1 MGRLTIVAD
10 DLTGAC
16 DTGALFAGRGP
27 VPVTVW
33 PQAAGD
39 GAVRVVDTETRALA
53 ASEAAA
59 RVARAAAGDGLH
71 FKKVDSTLRGA
82 VGAEIDALMTAI
94 GARTA
99 LLCPAFPAQGRV
111 VIDRV
116 LRVDGVPV
124 ADTAVA
130 RDPQF
135 PRAATSSVVELMRP
149 QSARPIAW
157 VPLEQVRAGVEPL
170 AARLARL
177 DGMLVVADAET
188 DEDLDALAGAALH
201 AADPPLLAGAAGLA
215 RALAARLGL
224 LAPAVELPAARR
236 WLFVA
241 GSRHPA
247 TRRQVALARQA
258 GLAVLATPDH
268 VAGDDDAGERDEAAR
283 RLAAQAREA
292 LASARFDG
300 VVVTGGETAV
310 ALYRALDGVRIDLV
324 GAPAAGLAL
333 GSLVSPER
341 GPITIVT
348 KAGGF
353 GAPDL
358 FVSLVKEAV
367 A

>member
-1 MGRLTIVAD
+1 MVRLAIVAD

-27 VPVTVW
+27 VPVVVW
-33 PQAAGD
+33 PQSAGGD
-39 GAVRVVDTETRALA
+39 HCVRVVDTETRALA

-59 RVARAAAGDGLH
+59 RVASVAGGGLH

-82 VGAEIDALMTAI
+82 VGAEIEALMGAI
-94 GARTA
+94 GARTV

-111 VIDRV
+111 VVDRV

-124 ADTAVA
+124 AASALA
-130 RDPQF
+130 RDPEF
-135 PRAATSSVVELMRP
+135 PRATTSSVVDLLRP

-157 VPLEQVRAGVEPL
+157 VPLEHVRAGVEPL

-188 DEDLDALAGAALH
+188 DDDLDALAGAALH
-201 AADPPLLAGAAGLA
+201 ATPSPLLAGAAGLA

-224 LAPAVELPAARR
+224 LAPGAELPVGRR

-258 GLAVLATPDH
+258 GLAVLATL
-268 VAGDDDAGERDEAAR
+268 DDDAGGREEAAR
-283 RLAAQAREA
+283 RLAAQARDA
-292 LASARFDG
+292 LASGRFDG

-310 ALYRALDGVRIDLV
+310 ALYRALDGLRIDLV

-333 GSLVSPER
+333 GSLVTPGR
-341 GPITIVT
+341 APITIVT

-353 GAPDL
+353 GGPDL